1 MPARKLAAVQENGER
16 RGRNRP
22 SPRYGER
29 LPGRSA
35 GSPRPIAFRI
45 RRGLIER
52 LWGYDVF
59 ISYSRKDGAP
69 YASGLAARLSG
80 LNFACVID
88 QWGMSAPG
96 VAIPKAFRR
105 LLRSCRALIIV
116 GTEAAGT
123 SLNVADEVGEF
134 AKTSGTIVPIDL
146 DGSISRAVWWPRI
159 VGLPIAIEPA
169 GVSATEPSEDV
180 LARIRNTLTFRRRDQ
195 RLRWLAIA
203 TASGVALMVAGILG
217 LVLQSHRLATANAGA
232 QQDLVRSRANVAEQQ
247 KLARHYSAQNLLSV
261 AKLRVNGDPAVAAR
275 LVEAANRI
283 EPNLDIRDAIVAAA
297 VANPA
302 WNRFPAFPNEP
313 YRGQLVPSELS
324 RSSGFA
330 ADVRV
335 KTVALIEPIR
345 RDLMLIKDVDTGRTI
360 RSVPLLPDE
369 TIAKSSPYA
378 RNLLVLT
385 RTGVDGSFVRVFSF
399 DALASDAS
407 QIEALLDVSIR
418 AFDCAGGDW
427 PCVRLDADGGLF
439 IHQFNGASIGSA
451 KIGRFPTAD
460 RVSIHPSGDAI
471 AIFDCDKVT
480 WIPRSDEWTRRDAQT
495 MTFNAYADYPYE
507 DGPLPNLKWG
517 PRPHQLLIGAPTA
530 KPDEHHIPDKL
541 TLWAVDARRGR
552 QQQIKEWGMEFNGLA
567 QPIFETD
574 AGARRIAWNSKTKGE
589 PSRLEILTLKWSEFD
604 QESLVEVST
613 RSTGV
618 LRGTTSSEMV
628 FEFQAAA
635 VSPNG
640 TFVVTGGDTRG
651 LSGTQSGRGVF
662 ESWNLDPLDED
673 SSLRPESSQLPIL
686 DWRHVVKIAYS
697 QDSRRLAVLDV
708 TGGVTVFKV
717 RDKAAPS
724 FNEDLRIDDDVLA
737 RLSPTTNPLDPSGTS
752 WLTLYGT
759 DDARI
764 YDLTTGAESK
774 ISLESECGKI
784 LGGELVSQKLIIVAS
799 NCAAQLQDGK
809 VVNVK
814 RFLASA
820 TEALIGESLVSALFG
835 DEAVFLRPSDLSQ
848 VASAR
853 LSENSFL
860 KDVLSTSGSASSNP
874 NWTAY
879 FPRLDEPSSEI
890 VLLRLTDD
898 HVMER
903 WSAKTTGSAPL
914 KFARVWA
921 TPLRKSEW
929 SSVRSIPKI
938 SLVLALLGSN
948 EPGDK
953 AQLFQL
959 RAADGAVEARLELP
973 GLSEQLFEVS
983 AAGLLDDETIF
994 TAFRL
999 YPKGVRLGLWKR
1011 SGGAPQ
1017 KWLKIAPDDGID
1029 RGNVLGIQP
1038 HADDSLLFLR
1048 VHNRDGSN
1056 SEKAYSVRTGDLVWE
1071 GRDRDYLPAPPLAK
1085 TKAGWSPVNEAA
1097 IEIAAKRIRSGGG
1110 SVVDALTKIT
1120 LPPEQLKDIIGAT
1133 LAEEVG
1139 AQRPSSQW
1147 QSDAQ

>member
-1 MPARKLAAVQENGER
+1 MEQLTE
-16 RGRNRP
+16 
-22 SPRYGER
+22 
-29 LPGRSA
+29 RSA
-35 GSPRPIAFRI
+35 GSPPPVTSHI

-69 YASGLAARLSG
+69 YASGLAARLSE

-123 SLNVADEVGEF
+123 SLNVADEVSEF

-159 VGLPIAIEPA
+159 VGLPIAVEAA
-169 GVSATEPSEDV
+169 GISATEPSEGV

-195 RLRWLAIA
+195 RLRRLAIA

-217 LVLQSHRLATANAGA
+217 LVLQSHRLATANAEV

-261 AKLRVNGDPAVAAR
+261 AKLRANGDPAVAAR

-283 EPNLDIRDAIVAAA
+283 EPNLDVRDAIVAAA

-313 YRGQLVPSELS
+313 YRGQLVPSESS
-324 RSSGFA
+324 RNPGFA
-330 ADVRV
+330 TDVRV
-335 KTVALIEPIR
+335 KTVALVEFTR

-360 RSVPLLPDE
+360 RSVQLLPNE
-369 TIAKSSPYA
+369 TIAKLPPYA

-385 RTGVDGSFVRVFSF
+385 RTGKDGPFVRVFSF

-407 QIEALLDVSIR
+407 QIDALLDVPIR
-418 AFDCAGGDW
+418 AFDCAAEDW
-427 PCVRLDADGGLF
+427 PCVRLDRDGGLF
-439 IHQFNGASIGSA
+439 IHQSNGASISSV
-451 KIGRFPTAD
+451 KIGSFPTAD
-460 RVSIHPSGDAI
+460 RLSIHPSGDAI
-471 AIFDCDKVT
+471 AIFDGDEVT
-480 WIPRSDEWTRRDAQT
+480 WIPQGDGWTTRDART
-495 MTFNAYADYPYE
+495 MTFNAYVGYPYE
-507 DGPLPNLKWG
+507 DGPLPNLRWG
-517 PRPHQLLIGAPTA
+517 ARPHQFLIGAPTA
-530 KPDEHHIPDKL
+530 KPDEHHMPDKL
-541 TLWAVDARRGR
+541 TLWAVDARGGR
-552 QQQIKEWGMEFNGLA
+552 KQQIKEWDMEFNGLA

-574 AGARRIAWNSKTKGE
+574 SGARRIAWNSMSKLG
-589 PSRLEILTLKWSEFD
+589 PSRLEILTLKWSESD
-604 QESLVEVST
+604 QEKLVEVST
-613 RSTGV
+613 RPTGV
-618 LRGTTSSEMV
+618 LRGTTSSEME

-635 VSPNG
+635 LSPNG
-640 TFVVTGGDTRG
+640 AFVVVGGDTRG

-662 ESWNLDPLDED
+662 ESWNLDPLDDD
-673 SSLRPESSQLPIL
+673 SSLRPEPRQLPIL
-686 DWRHVVKIAYS
+686 DGRHVVKIAYS
-697 QDSRRLAVLDV
+697 HDSRRLAALDD

-724 FNEDLRIDDDVLA
+724 FNEDLRIEDDVLG
-737 RLSPTTNPLDPSGTS
+737 RLSPTTDRLDPSGVS
-752 WLTLYGT
+752 WITLYAT

-774 ISLESECGKI
+774 IPLESECGKI
-784 LGGELVSQKLIIVAS
+784 LGGGRVSQKLIVVAS

-809 VVNVK
+809 LVDVK
-814 RFLASA
+814 RFPSSA
-820 TEALIGESLVSALFG
+820 TEALIGENLVSARVG

-848 VASAR
+848 IASAR
-853 LSENSFL
+853 LSDNSFL
-860 KDVLSTSGSASSNP
+860 KDVISTSGSASSNP
-874 NWTAY
+874 NWAAY
-879 FPRLDEPSSEI
+879 FPFLDEPSSEI
-890 VLLRLTDD
+890 VVLRLTDD

-903 WSAKTTGSAPL
+903 WSAKATGSAPL

-929 SSVRSIPKI
+929 SSVRSIGKI
-938 SLVLALLGSN
+938 GLVLALLGSN
-948 EPGDK
+948 DPDDR

-959 RAADGAVEARLELP
+959 RAADGALEARLELP
-973 GLSEQLFEVS
+973 GPSEELFEVS

-1017 KWLKIAPDDGID
+1017 AWLKIAPDDGID
-1029 RGNVLGIQP
+1029 RGNVLGIQS
-1038 HADDSLLFLR
+1038 HAEDSLLFLR
-1048 VHNRDGSN
+1048 VYERNGSN
-1056 SEKAYSVRTGDLVWE
+1056 SVRAYSVRTGEMVWQ
-1071 GRDRDYLPAPPLAK
+1071 GRDRDLPAPPLVR
-1085 TKAGWSPVNEAA
+1085 TNAGWSPVNEAG
-1097 IEIAAKRIRSGGG
+1097 IEIVANRIKSGGG
-1110 SVVDALTKIT
+1110 SAVDALTRIT
-1120 LPPEQLKDIIGAT
+1120 LTPEQLKDIIGAT
-1133 LAEEVG
+1133 LAEEIA
-1139 AQRPSSQW
+1139 AQRPSSH
-1147 QSDAQ
+1147 